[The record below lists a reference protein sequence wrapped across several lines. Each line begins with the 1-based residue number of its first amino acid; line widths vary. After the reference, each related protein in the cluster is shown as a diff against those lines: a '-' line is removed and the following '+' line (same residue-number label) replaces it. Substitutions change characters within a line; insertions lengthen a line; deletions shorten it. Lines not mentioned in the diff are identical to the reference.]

1 VTLQLLNQH
10 VDRFNRAVRTG
21 DWEQMTAHFTED
33 AELRFEGIPMGPFE
47 GRETITRAYRE
58 QPPDD
63 EVRIVD
69 TAQVGDETVA
79 GYAWAADPER
89 RAGEMRLTAHE
100 GRIARLVVTF
110 DDDDSE
116 T

>member
-1 VTLQLLNQH
+1 MTVQLLHQH

-21 DWEQMTAHFTED
+21 EWDELTSYFTED
-33 AELRFEGIPMGPFE
+33 AELRFEGVPAGPFE
-47 GRETITRAYRE
+47 GREAITAAYHE

-63 EVRIVD
+63 EVRVLD
-69 TAQVGDETVA
+69 TDQVGDETIA

-89 RAGEMRLTAHE
+89 RAGEMRLTESE

-110 DDDDSE
+110 DASDS
-116 T
+116 

>member
-1 VTLQLLNQH
+1 MSLQLLNQH

-21 DWEQMTAHFTED
+21 EWAEMTSYFADD
-33 AELRFEGIPMGPFE
+33 AELRFEGIPVGPFE
-47 GRETITRAYRE
+47 GRETIERAYRE

-63 EVRIVD
+63 EVRILD
-69 TAQVGDETVA
+69 TGQVGDEAIA

-89 RAGEMRLTAHE
+89 RAGEMRLTE
-100 GRIARLVVTF
+100 RDGRISRLVVTF
-110 DDDDSE
+110 DSE